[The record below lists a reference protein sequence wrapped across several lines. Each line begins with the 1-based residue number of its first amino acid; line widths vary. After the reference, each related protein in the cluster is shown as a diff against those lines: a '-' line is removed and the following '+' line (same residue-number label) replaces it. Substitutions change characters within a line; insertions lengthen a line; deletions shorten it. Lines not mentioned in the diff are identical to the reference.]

1 MPPPNRATEWL
12 TNQWPC
18 ERREQLAIYCSS
30 QTGKEPRD
38 GPVLQMGWERLRGEV
53 RPTWAEPT
61 GNNRFRTDMLT
72 GSSGHWCKGHRY
84 LKPAEDCAVRS
95 HLSQG
100 FGAYRSPEK
109 HHGKGWAVYR
119 TAQECS
125 QWERKKYKDFLYR
138 KPGFRAEHNLGAT
151 SLSIYLPPGI
161 QSKPSS
167 PPKSLFSAH
176 HVAVAPR
183 PGPDLH
189 ASASRHSAP
198 ALGSWAFTW
207 VTGWLRH
214 TGSGLQGLNP
224 RSALTSC
231 DPGQIPLSLRFCFL
245 VSFMGNSSFCLIGF
259 LQDHWMQNA

>member
-1 MPPPNRATEWL
+1 M
-12 TNQWPC
+12 
-18 ERREQLAIYCSS
+18 
-30 QTGKEPRD
+30 
-38 GPVLQMGWERLRGEV
+38 
-53 RPTWAEPT
+53 
-61 GNNRFRTDMLT
+61 
-72 GSSGHWCKGHRY
+72 
-84 LKPAEDCAVRS
+84 
-95 HLSQG
+95 
-100 FGAYRSPEK
+100 
-109 HHGKGWAVYR
+109 GKGEQFIGLPKSALN
-119 TAQECS
+119 EK
-125 QWERKKYKDFLYR
+125 ERNTKISLYR

-207 VTGWLRH
+207 VMGWLRN

-224 RSALTSC
+224 GSV
-231 DPGQIPLSLRFCFL
+231 P
-245 VSFMGNSSFCLIGF
+245 N
-259 LQDHWMQNA
+259 